1 MITSIFNFGTIEAEW
16 ERALLRLNEIN
27 ATTRLWDQDWTLFG
41 EDPNE
46 ISNRL
51 GWLDAPV
58 IAASKWAHW
67 ASQVDDFLDNATGEA
82 GPITDALI
90 LGMGGSSLFP
100 ELLAT
105 TFESAD
111 DYPRLRIL
119 DSTHPAAIKRVAAE
133 CNPATTVVVAASKSG
148 STVET
153 TTQLEYFWQWNPQG
167 KNFAV
172 ITDPG
177 SALAT
182 LAEERSFGSIF
193 LAQPDVGGRFSALT
207 AFGLVPAAMMGLSAE
222 PFIESALEFVESL
235 GADVPTNEN
244 LAAQLAAFLSAGINA
259 GRDVMALNLDE
270 PISAFGDWL
279 EQLIAESTGKSGRGL
294 VPCIVPTSGLASI
307 KHTNRLVNII
317 IGDAIGPVNG
327 NETARTGTELFSLT
341 GVPSVQL
348 TWEEP
353 GDLGAHIVLWE
364 AATALLG
371 LLLEVNPFDQPDVE
385 SAKES
390 ARGLLSK
397 AVGTAEVSPTEMINV
412 HTGNELLEMITTNDV
427 VALTAFVDP
436 AGKDQVV
443 RVQERLIEQT
453 GVPVTVGV
461 GPRYLHSTG
470 QLHKGGP
477 TSMVVVQVVDRDFTD
492 VDIPDQPFTF
502 GQLFQAQAD
511 GDILALASANRRVM
525 RVSLADPLWAE
536 ATGD

>member
-1 MITSIFNFGTIEAEW
+1 MITSIFNFGSIETEW

-27 ATTRLWDQDWTLFG
+27 ATTRLWDEDWTLFG
-41 EDPNE
+41 DEPTE
-46 ISNRL
+46 ISHRL

-58 IAASKWAHW
+58 IAASKWSIW
-67 ASQVDDFLDNATGEA
+67 ASQVDEFLDNAAGDA

-105 TFESAD
+105 TFEAAE

-119 DSTHPAAIKRVAAE
+119 DSTHPTAIQRVAHE
-133 CNPATTVVVAASKSG
+133 CNPATTVVIAASKSG

-153 TTQLEYFWQWNPQG
+153 TTQLEYFWNWNPQG
-167 KNFAV
+167 QHFGV

-177 SALAT
+177 SALEA

-193 LAQPDVGGRFSALT
+193 LAQPNVGGRFSALT
-207 AFGLVPAAMMGLSAE
+207 AFGLVPAALMGLNAE

-235 GADVPTNEN
+235 GPDVATEEN
-244 LAAQLAAFLSAGINA
+244 LAAQLAAFLSAGIHA
-259 GRDVMALNLDE
+259 GRDVMALTLDDQ
-270 PISAFGDWL
+270 ISSFGDWL

-294 VPCIVPTSGLASI
+294 VPFIVPDAGLASI
-307 KHTNRLVNII
+307 EHADRLLNVS
-317 IGDAIGPVNG
+317 IGDTGSATLSNG
-327 NETARTGTELFSLT
+327 TGTATT
-341 GVPSVQL
+341 GLIGATGIPSVQL

-364 AATALLG
+364 VTTALLG
-371 LLLEVNPFDQPDVE
+371 LLLDVNPFDQPDVE

-390 ARGLLSK
+390 ARGLLTE
-397 AVGTAEVSPTEMINV
+397 AVGTAEESPAAMIDV
-412 HTGNELLEMITTNDV
+412 HTGKELLDMITSSDV

-436 AGKDQVV
+436 ANIEQVG
-443 RVQERLIEQT
+443 RLQQSLIEHT
-453 GVPVTVGV
+453 GVPVTVGL

-477 TSMVVVQVVDRDFTD
+477 TTVVVVQIIETGLADTE
-492 VDIPDQPFTF
+492 IPDQPFTF

-511 GDILALASANRRVM
+511 GDILALASADRRVL
-525 RVSLADPLWAE
+525 RVSLNDPLWAD
-536 ATGD
+536 TNKS